1 MNKKVFYLLY
11 ILISSVVNILFTAL
25 IIGSL
30 FGICFV
36 FLKFVFHATSFE
48 AYGNALFGSFT
59 IGLVLSFFLYS
70 KITTKIVKKYSL
82 DEKFGGSPKKSKDFS
97 ENVAA
102 ARKTVLPNS
111 VKEEEEDE
119 KWRE

>member
-11 ILISSVVNILFTAL
+11 ILISSIVNILFTAL

-30 FGICFV
+30 FGICLV
-36 FLKFVFHATSFE
+36 FLKFVFHAASFE

-82 DEKFGGSPKKSKDFS
+82 DEFGGSPKKTKDSF
-97 ENVAA
+97 ENTVA
-102 ARKTVLPNS
+102 ARKTVLPDS

>member
-11 ILISSVVNILFTAL
+11 ILISSIVNILFTAL

-36 FLKFVFHATSFE
+36 FLKFVFHAASFE

-82 DEKFGGSPKKSKDFS
+82 DEKFGGSPKKSKDS
-97 ENVAA
+97 SDNTAT
-102 ARKTVLPNS
+102 RKTVLPDS